1 MAGAPCPD
9 PRDRPSFRLFGRG
22 YARAGAHGVSAP
34 PRTGGVSELL
44 RLDDVACIRGDRL
57 LFDGLSLTLNRGD
70 AVWLRG
76 PNGAGKSSLIRLAA
90 GLLRP
95 AAGTIERRERVALI
109 DEAAAL
115 DAELPLRRAL
125 DFWARVDTVD
135 GHAVDR
141 AMAEMALA
149 PLAEVPVSMLS
160 TGQRKRAAMVRVIA
174 SGAPIWLLDE
184 PANGMDD
191 AAQARLVAA
200 IARHRGNGGTVMF
213 ASHFA
218 LGIANLAERD
228 MGAPA

>member
-1 MAGAPCPD
+1 MA
-9 PRDRPSFRLFGRG
+9 
-22 YARAGAHGVSAP
+22 
-34 PRTGGVSELL
+34 LL
-44 RLDDVACIRGDRL
+44 RLGDVACIRGDRL
-57 LFDGLSLTLNRGD
+57 VFENLSLTLKAGS
-70 AVWLRG
+70 ALWLRG

-95 AAGTIERRERVALI
+95 AAGTVERHGRCALI

-135 GHAVDR
+135 GHTVDR
-141 AMAEMALA
+141 AMDEMALA

-160 TGQRKRAAMVRVIA
+160 TGQRKRAAMVRVVA

-191 AAQARLVAA
+191 AARARLVAA
-200 IARHRGNGGTVMF
+200 IVKHRANGGAVLL

-218 LGIANLAERD
+218 LGIDDLAELD
-228 MGAPA
+228 MRALT

>member
-1 MAGAPCPD
+1 M
-9 PRDRPSFRLFGRG
+9 
-22 YARAGAHGVSAP
+22 
-34 PRTGGVSELL
+34 LL

-57 LFDGLSLTLNRGD
+57 LFEGLSLALAPGE
-70 AVWLRG
+70 ALWLRG

-95 AAGTIERRERVALI
+95 AAGTVERFGRVALI

-135 GHAVDR
+135 GHTVDR
-141 AMAEMALA
+141 AMEAMALH
-149 PLAEVPVSMLS
+149 PLAEVPVAMLS

-191 AAQARLVAA
+191 VAQARLVAA
-200 IARHRGNGGTVMF
+200 VATHRTNGGAVLL

-218 LGIANLAERD
+218 LGVPDLAELD
-228 MGAPA
+228 MGALA

>member
-1 MAGAPCPD
+1 
-9 PRDRPSFRLFGRG
+9 
-22 YARAGAHGVSAP
+22 V
-34 PRTGGVSELL
+34 TELL
-44 RLDDVACIRGDRL
+44 RLDNVACIRGDRL
-57 LFDGLSLTLNRGD
+57 LFENLSFALSRGD
-70 AVWLRG
+70 ALWLRG

-95 AAGTIERRERVALI
+95 AAGTVERRERIALI

-115 DAELPLRRAL
+115 DTELSLRRAL

-141 AMAEMALA
+141 AMDEMGLS
-149 PLAEVPVSMLS
+149 PLAEVPMSMLS

-191 AAQARLVAA
+191 AALVQLVAA
-200 IARHRGNGGTVMF
+200 VARHRANGGAVML

-218 LGIANLAERD
+218 LGIPDLAELD
-228 MGAPA
+228 IGARA

>member
-1 MAGAPCPD
+1 M
-9 PRDRPSFRLFGRG
+9 
-22 YARAGAHGVSAP
+22 SAP
-34 PRTGGVSELL
+34 PRAGGVSLLL
-44 RLDDVACIRGDRL
+44 RLNQIACIRGDRL
-57 LFDGLSLTLNRGD
+57 LFENLSLSLGRGD
-70 AVWLRG
+70 ALWLRG
-76 PNGAGKSSLIRLAA
+76 PNGAGKSSMIRLAA

-95 AAGTIERRERVALI
+95 AAGTVERHGRCALI

-125 DFWARVDTVD
+125 DFWARIDTVD
-135 GHAVDR
+135 GHSVDR
-141 AMAEMALA
+141 AMDEMALA

-174 SGAPIWLLDE
+174 SSAPIWLLDE

-200 IARHRGNGGTVMF
+200 IAKHRANGGAVLL

-218 LGIANLAERD
+218 LGVPDLAELD
-228 MGAPA
+228 MGALA

>member
-1 MAGAPCPD
+1 M
-9 PRDRPSFRLFGRG
+9 
-22 YARAGAHGVSAP
+22 
-34 PRTGGVSELL
+34 TELL
-44 RLDDVACIRGDRL
+44 RLDRVACVRGDRL
-57 LFDGLSLTLNRGD
+57 LFEGLTLALNRGE
-70 AVWLRG
+70 ALWLRG
-76 PNGAGKSSLIRLAA
+76 PNGAGKSSLIRVAA
-90 GLLRP
+90 GLLR
-95 AAGTIERRERVALI
+95 ASAGTVERFGRVALI

-135 GHAVDR
+135 GHTVDR
-141 AMAEMALA
+141 AMEAMALH

-174 SGAPIWLLDE
+174 SSAPIWLLDE

-200 IARHRGNGGTVMF
+200 VATHRANGGAVLL

-218 LGIANLAERD
+218 LGIPDLAELD
-228 MGAPA
+228 MGALA

>member
-1 MAGAPCPD
+1 M
-9 PRDRPSFRLFGRG
+9 
-22 YARAGAHGVSAP
+22 
-34 PRTGGVSELL
+34 TELL
-44 RLDDVACIRGDRL
+44 RLDNVACVRGDRL
-57 LFDGLSLTLNRGD
+57 LFEGLSLAMNRGD
-70 AVWLRG
+70 ALWLRG

-95 AAGTIERRERVALI
+95 AAGTVLCRERVALI

-135 GHAVDR
+135 GHALGR
-141 AMAEMALA
+141 AMEDMALA
-149 PLAEVPVSMLS
+149 PLAEVPVAMLS

-191 AAQARLVAA
+191 AAQARLVAG
-200 IARHRGNGGTVMF
+200 IAKHRGNGGGVLL

-218 LGIANLAERD
+218 LGIDDLTELD
-228 MGAPA
+228 MGALA

>member
-1 MAGAPCPD
+1 M
-9 PRDRPSFRLFGRG
+9 
-22 YARAGAHGVSAP
+22 
-34 PRTGGVSELL
+34 SELL
-44 RLDDVACIRGDRL
+44 RIDGVACIRGERL
-57 LFDGLSLTLNRGD
+57 LFEGLSLSLDRG
-70 AVWLRG
+70 AALWLRG
-76 PNGAGKSSLIRLAA
+76 PNGVGKSSLIRVAA

-95 AAGTIERRERVALI
+95 AAGTVTRRERVALI

-141 AMAEMALA
+141 AVADMALA
-149 PLAEVPVSMLS
+149 PLADVPVSMLS
-160 TGQRKRAAMVRVIA
+160 TGQRKRAAIVRVIA

-191 AAQARLVAA
+191 MAQARLVAA
-200 IARHRGNGGTVMF
+200 IAAHRANGGAVML

-218 LGIANLAERD
+218 LGLPDLAELD

>member
-1 MAGAPCPD
+1 M
-9 PRDRPSFRLFGRG
+9 
-22 YARAGAHGVSAP
+22 
-34 PRTGGVSELL
+34 TELL
-44 RLDDVACIRGDRL
+44 RLDSVACIRGDRL
-57 LFDGLSLTLNRGD
+57 LFEGLSLTLSRGG
-70 AVWLRG
+70 ALWLRG

-135 GHAVDR
+135 GHSVDR
-141 AMAEMALA
+141 AMDNMALT
-149 PLAEVPVSMLS
+149 PLAEVPVAMLS

-191 AAQARLVAA
+191 AARARLVAA
-200 IARHRGNGGTVMF
+200 IAKHRANGGAVLL

-218 LGIANLAERD
+218 LGIPDLAELD
-228 MGAPA
+228 MGMPT

>member
-1 MAGAPCPD
+1 M
-9 PRDRPSFRLFGRG
+9 
-22 YARAGAHGVSAP
+22 
-34 PRTGGVSELL
+34 ELL
-44 RLDDVACIRGDRL
+44 RLDDVACIRGERL
-57 LFDGLSLTLNRGD
+57 LFEGLSLALKRGD
-70 AVWLRG
+70 ALWLRG

-95 AAGTIERRERVALI
+95 AAGIVERRERVALI

-135 GHAVDR
+135 GHAVAR
-141 AMAEMALA
+141 AMDAMALA
-149 PLAEVPVSMLS
+149 PLAEVPVAMLS

-184 PANGMDD
+184 PANGMDE

-200 IARHRGNGGTVMF
+200 IATHRTNGGAVML

-218 LGIANLAERD
+218 LGVPELAELD
-228 MGAPA
+228 MGALV

>member
-1 MAGAPCPD
+1 M
-9 PRDRPSFRLFGRG
+9 
-22 YARAGAHGVSAP
+22 
-34 PRTGGVSELL
+34 TELL
-44 RLDDVACIRGDRL
+44 RLSNVTCVRGDRL
-57 LFDGLSLTLNRGD
+57 LFENLSLTLNRGD
-70 AVWLRG
+70 ALWLRG
-76 PNGAGKSSLIRLAA
+76 PNGVGKSSLIRLAA

-95 AAGTIERRERVALI
+95 AAGTVDRRERVALI

-141 AMAEMALA
+141 AMDVMALNN
-149 PLAEVPVSMLS
+149 LADVPVAMLS

-200 IARHRGNGGTVMF
+200 VAVHRANGGAILL

-218 LGIANLAERD
+218 LGVADLTDFD
-228 MGAPA
+228 MGALA

>member
-1 MAGAPCPD
+1 MTALLLL
-9 PRDRPSFRLFGRG
+9 DR
-22 YARAGAHGVSAP
+22 
-34 PRTGGVSELL
+34 
-44 RLDDVACIRGDRL
+44 VACIRGDRL
-57 LFDGLSLTLNRGD
+57 LFENLSLELKRGD
-70 AVWLRG
+70 ALWLRG

-115 DAELPLRRAL
+115 DAEQPLRRAL

-135 GHAVDR
+135 GHMVDR
-141 AMAEMALA
+141 AMDEMALA
-149 PLAEVPVSMLS
+149 PLAEVPVAMLS

-200 IARHRGNGGTVMF
+200 IAKHRANGGAVML

-218 LGIANLAERD
+218 IGAPDLAELD
-228 MGAPA
+228 MGALA

>member
-1 MAGAPCPD
+1 M
-9 PRDRPSFRLFGRG
+9 
-22 YARAGAHGVSAP
+22 
-34 PRTGGVSELL
+34 TELL
-44 RLDDVACIRGDRL
+44 RLDSVACIRGDRL
-57 LFDGLSLTLNRGD
+57 LFENLSLTLNRGE
-70 AVWLRG
+70 ALWLRG
-76 PNGAGKSSLIRLAA
+76 PNGTGKSSLLRLAA

-95 AAGTIERRERVALI
+95 AAGIIERRERVALI
-109 DEAAAL
+109 DEASAL

-135 GHAVDR
+135 GHNVDR
-141 AMAEMALA
+141 AMDEMALA
-149 PLAEVPVSMLS
+149 PLAEVPVAMLS

-200 IARHRGNGGTVMF
+200 IAKHRANGGAVML

-218 LGIANLAERD
+218 IGVPDLADLD
-228 MGAPA
+228 MGTLA

>member
-1 MAGAPCPD
+1 
-9 PRDRPSFRLFGRG
+9 
-22 YARAGAHGVSAP
+22 V
-34 PRTGGVSELL
+34 
-44 RLDDVACIRGDRL
+44 
-57 LFDGLSLTLNRGD
+57 LNRGD
-70 AVWLRG
+70 ALWLRG

-109 DEAAAL
+109 DEASAL

-135 GHAVDR
+135 GDAVDR
-141 AMAEMALA
+141 AMDEMGLI

-174 SGAPIWLLDE
+174 SAAPIWLLDE

-200 IARHRGNGGTVMF
+200 VARHRANGGAVLL

-218 LGIANLAERD
+218 LGIPDLAELD
-228 MGAPA
+228 MGARV